1 MTDAVPVNG
10 GFANDNSGVT
20 QRVFR
25 TTMFGFKRDE
35 VLEYIERITS
45 ENTVN
50 ITQLTQQVEK
60 LEKEYAT
67 SKDDND
73 ILLLKIKEASETL
86 QSEKQLAA
94 QTAEELA
101 QLRIKLEDTTQE
113 MAGYKSRLF
122 SREQETVVL
131 KADNSRLNTTIDSLT
146 LSVGKYEARKEELAL
161 QEEKARQEAQCIIK
175 NAQLAADAEKKDI
188 LSAARDESERAQQEA
203 RMVIDKAG
211 DDALALIAAAERE
224 KNDAKQMINSSAVG
238 IAESIA
244 VLKTEL
250 SQVDAKIAAA
260 TEELQRATVSITL
273 ALEGTERN
281 LETLGVQVRKFPE
294 PAKAAHFADKPIAQP
309 QLHKQPMSHSP
320 RRHSVSEAILDGL
333 TRILGDR

>member
-86 QSEKQLAA
+86 QNEKQLAA